1 MASNDE
7 YQQRQFFDIKFDKKE
22 SVLKSFIDITND
34 AIEMKDV
41 VWTQE
46 KHEGWIYKL
55 IKN

>member
-7 YQQRQFFDIKFDKKE
+7 YQQRQFFDIKE

>member
-7 YQQRQFFDIKFDKKE
+7 YQQRQFFDIKSDKKE

-41 VWTQE
+41 VWAQE